1 MQSWKLQLLG
11 LLGGGWQFRWV
22 GLGIAWLVCLAGWI
36 SVALIPDAFQSSAKV
51 YIDTDTLM
59 RPLLRGIVVSTD
71 TQQQIDVMLRTL
83 LTAPNMERVVRAT
96 NPKSADWSVPKM
108 QDAVAQLTD
117 NVKLKA
123 LGTKNLYQIG
133 FTDPNPAYAQSVAQT
148 LLSVMVDS
156 NVGDQRRES
165 DDARQFLDQ
174 QITAYEKKIQ
184 DADKRKADFRASHLD
199 VFFGGNDIDEAKGDI
214 VKAQQTVDE
223 VSARRNSL
231 RAQLGATPA
240 TLDINGPAPIQVG
253 GAGTIENKR
262 QALGQARAK
271 LDELRSR
278 FTEDYP
284 DVVAQKQ
291 LVDRLKKQIAEK
303 GNSDEE
309 SGLQS
314 VANPAY
320 LMLRTKLA
328 DEEVN
333 LAVARDRVTE
343 AQKRLDEAGKNVGAS
358 IAIRRQYE
366 NLDRDYQALK
376 KNYEALVERRES
388 ANISQAAG
396 DQQSSMVFR
405 VIEPPTLANR
415 PASPNRIVLN
425 LLVLLGGFGIGLAS
439 AMALGAVS
447 GRFLTMEQLGQ
458 AFALP
463 VLGAVTIART
473 AADMV
478 RMRRSASFFAAGA
491 GALVGGYLI
500 VLVFFHTNVSSIGG
514 SLL

>member
-11 LLGGGWQFRWV
+11 LLGGGWQFRWI
-22 GLGIAWLVCLAGWI
+22 GLGIAWAFCLIGWI
-36 SVALIPDAFQSSAKV
+36 AVALIPDAFQSSAKV

-71 TQQQIDVMLRTL
+71 TQQEIDVMLRTL

-96 NPKSADWSVPKM
+96 NPKSANWSAPKM
-108 QDAVAQLTD
+108 QDAVADLSS

-133 FTDPNPAYAQSVAQT
+133 FTDKDPVYAQSVAQT

-156 NVGDQRRES
+156 NVGDRRRDS
-165 DDARQFLDQ
+165 DDARSFLDQ
-174 QITAYEKKIQ
+174 QIAVYEKKIQ
-184 DADKRKADFRASHLD
+184 ESDKRKADFRAAHLD
-199 VFFGGNDIDEAKGDI
+199 VFFGGSDIDEARGDI
-214 VKAQQTVDE
+214 VKAQQQVDE
-223 VSARRNSL
+223 VAARRNSL
-231 RAQLGATPA
+231 RAQLAATPA
-240 TLDINGPAPIQVG
+240 TLDINGPAPVQVG
-253 GAGTIENKR
+253 GSGTIENKR

-271 LDELRSR
+271 LDELRATY
-278 FTEDYP
+278 TEDYP

-291 LVDRLKKQIAEK
+291 LVERLKKQINEK
-303 GNSDEE
+303 SSPNEDPS
-309 SGLQS
+309 LQS
-314 VANPAY
+314 VANPAH

-333 LAVARDRVTE
+333 LAVARDHLAA
-343 AQKRLDEAGKNVGAS
+343 AQKRLDDAGKNVGPTL
-358 IAIRRQYE
+358 AIRQQYA

-396 DQQSSMVFR
+396 DQQSNMVFR
-405 VIEPPTLANR
+405 VIEPPTLPNR

-425 LLVLLGGFGIGLAS
+425 ILVLFAGMGAGVA
-439 AMALGAVS
+439 AAVALGAVS
-447 GRFLTMEQLGQ
+447 GRFLTVDQLSQ

-491 GALVGGYLI
+491 GALVAGYAV
-500 VLVFFHTNVSSIGG
+500 VLVFFHTIVTGG
-514 SLL
+514 SLI

>member
-22 GLGIAWLVCLAGWI
+22 GLGIAWLVCLIGWVA
-36 SVALIPDAFQSSAKV
+36 VALVPDAFQSSAKV

-59 RPLLRGIVVSTD
+59 RPLLRGLVVTTN
-71 TQQQIDVMLRTL
+71 TQQEIDVMLRTL

-96 NPKSADWSVPKM
+96 NPKAANWSTSKM
-108 QDAVAQLTD
+108 QDAVAQITS

-133 FTDPNPAYAQSVAQT
+133 FVDPDPAYAQSVAQT
-148 LLSVMVDS
+148 LLNVMVDS

-165 DDARQFLDQ
+165 DDARSFLDQ
-174 QITAYEKKIQ
+174 QIAVYEKKIQ
-184 DADKRKADFRASHLD
+184 EADKRKADFRAAHLD

-214 VKAQQTVDE
+214 VKAQQQVDE
-223 VSARRNSL
+223 ISARRNSL

-253 GAGTIENKR
+253 GSGTVENKR

-271 LDELRSR
+271 LDELRAHY
-278 FTEDYP
+278 TDDYP
-284 DVVAQKQ
+284 DVVIQKQ
-291 LVDRLKKQIAEK
+291 LVDRLKKQVAEK
-303 GNSDEE
+303 GSPDEDP
-309 SGLQS
+309 GLQS

-333 LAVARDRVTE
+333 LAVAKDRVAT
-343 AQKRLDEAGKNVGAS
+343 AQKRLDDAGKNVGTS
-358 IAIRRQYE
+358 LAIRQQFS

-396 DQQSSMVFR
+396 DQQSNMVFR

-425 LLVLLGGFGIGLAS
+425 LLVLLAGVGAGMA
-439 AMALGAVS
+439 AAVALGAVS

-478 RMRRSASFFAAGA
+478 RMRRSASFFAAGS
-491 GALVGGYLI
+491 GALVAGYLV
-500 VLVFFHTNVSSIGG
+500 VLVLFHTNVTGG

>member
-11 LLGGGWQFRWV
+11 LLGGGWQFRWI
-22 GLGIAWLVCLAGWI
+22 GLGIAWVVCLVGW
-36 SVALIPDAFQSSAKV
+36 VAVTLIPDAFQSSAKV

-59 RPLLRGIVVSTD
+59 RPLLRGLVVSTN
-71 TQQQIDVMLRTL
+71 TQQEIDVMLRTL

-96 NPKSADWSVPKM
+96 NPKSANWSTPKM
-108 QDAVAQLTD
+108 QDAVADLTS

-133 FTDPNPAYAQSVAQT
+133 FTDADPVYAQSVAQT

-165 DDARQFLDQ
+165 DDARSFIDQ
-174 QITAYEKKIQ
+174 QIGIYEKKIQ
-184 DADKRKADFRASHLD
+184 DADRRKADFRAAHLD
-199 VFFGGNDIDEAKGDI
+199 VFFGGNDIDEAKGDV
-214 VKAQQTVDE
+214 VKAQQSVDE

-231 RAQLGATPA
+231 RAQLASTPA

-253 GAGTIENKR
+253 GSGTIENKR

-271 LDELRSR
+271 LDELRAR
-278 FTEDYP
+278 YTEDYP

-291 LVDRLKKQIAEK
+291 LVERLKGQIAQK
-303 GNSDEE
+303 TAPDEDP
-309 SGLQS
+309 GLQS
-314 VANPAY
+314 VANPAH

-333 LAVARDRVTE
+333 LAVAHDRLVA
-343 AQKRLDEAGKNVGAS
+343 AQKRLDDAGKNVGS
-358 IAIRRQYE
+358 SLAIRQQYA

-376 KNYEALVERRES
+376 KNFEALVERRES

-396 DQQSSMVFR
+396 DQQSNMVFR
-405 VIEPPTLANR
+405 VIEPPSLPNR

-425 LLVLLGGFGIGLAS
+425 LLVLLAGLGAGGAAAIG
-439 AMALGAVS
+439 LGAVS

-478 RMRRSASFFAAGA
+478 RMRRSASFFVAGT
-491 GALVGGYLI
+491 GALVAGYLV
-500 VLVFFHTNVSSIGG
+500 VLVFFHTNVTGG
-514 SLL
+514 SLI